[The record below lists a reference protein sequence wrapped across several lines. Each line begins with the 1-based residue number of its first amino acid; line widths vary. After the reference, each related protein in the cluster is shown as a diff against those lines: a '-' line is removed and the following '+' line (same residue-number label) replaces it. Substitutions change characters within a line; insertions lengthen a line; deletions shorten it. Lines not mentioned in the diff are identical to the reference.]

1 MKMNNVVRAKR
12 FEGYGEERGV
22 SFGGVDG
29 GDGGCMRVIIGG
41 GWVTVFIWILSTV
54 GFGGW
59 FRKRSVCRTRGFW

>member
-1 MKMNNVVRAKR
+1 MKVNNVVRAKR

-29 GDGGCMRVIIGG
+29 GCMRVIIRGD
-41 GWVTVFIWILSTV
+41 WVTVFIWILLTV
-54 GFGGW
+54 GFGSW